1 MPIIDV
7 ALIAD
12 NWIRYWRA
20 KETPDDVTDLDADKR
35 VNKLARQDPDLAF
48 SVILKI
54 LERIEASPTEKLF
67 QVLAAGP
74 LEDLLAHHGPAVID
88 RVEAHARDDE
98 RFNLLLGGVWPST
111 ITPNVWAR
119 LKKIRREVW

>member
-1 MPIIDV
+1 VPIIDV